1 MTWTPDRPMSRLT
14 ELRPWRKEIN
24 FIF

>member
-1 MTWTPDRPMSRLT
+1 MVWTPERPMSRLT